1 MDDEVTDSAVRRLLF
16 DAGDDVDDLMILCN
30 ADITSKNPA
39 KVERIRRNFDLVKQ
53 KMAEVEAKDAIRNWK
68 NPITGDYIMQLY
80 GIPPCNL
87 IGNLKDQ
94 VKEAVLDG
102 VIENSFEAADRFM
115 RERAAEM
122 GLKPVE

>member
-1 MDDEVTDSAVRRLLF
+1 ML
-16 DAGDDVDDLMILCN
+16 LCN
-30 ADITSKNPA
+30 ADIASKNPA
-39 KVERIRRNFDLVKQ
+39 KIERLRLNFEEVRR
-53 KMAEVEAKDAIRNWK
+53 KMAEGEEKDAIRNWK
-68 NPITGDYIMQLY
+68 NPISGDYIMQVF
-80 GIPPCNL
+80 GIEPCNT
-87 IGNLKDQ
+87 IGQLKEM

>member
-1 MDDEVTDSAVRRLLF
+1 
-16 DAGDDVDDLMILCN
+16 
-30 ADITSKNPA
+30 
-39 KVERIRRNFDLVKQ
+39 
-53 KMAEVEAKDAIRNWK
+53 
-68 NPITGDYIMQLY
+68 PISGDYIMQVF
-80 GIPPCNL
+80 GIEPCNT
-87 IGNLKDQ
+87 IGQLKEM

>member
-1 MDDEVTDSAVRRLLF
+1 MT
-16 DAGDDVDDLMILCN
+16 LCN

-39 KVERIRRNFDLVKQ
+39 KIVRLRRNFEEVKR
-53 KMAEVEAKDAIRNWK
+53 KMAEVEQKDAIRNWK
-68 NPITGDYIMQLY
+68 NPISVDYIMQVFD
-80 GIPPCNL
+80 IEPCNT
-87 IGNLKDQ
+87 IGQLKEM

-122 GLKPVE
+122 GLKAVE